1 MLNQNFIDNKEFTN
15 EYHCPGCGMQ
25 GQFKLS
31 GENFDHYKC
40 TACGYEGSISEDI
53 EERNAVERDMFAS
66 YTEGE
71 RGEVYD
77 NYD

>member
-1 MLNQNFIDNKEFTN
+1 MSIIVQDVECK
-15 EYHCPGCGMQ
+15 

-53 EERNAVERDMFAS
+53 EERNAVERDMFGS